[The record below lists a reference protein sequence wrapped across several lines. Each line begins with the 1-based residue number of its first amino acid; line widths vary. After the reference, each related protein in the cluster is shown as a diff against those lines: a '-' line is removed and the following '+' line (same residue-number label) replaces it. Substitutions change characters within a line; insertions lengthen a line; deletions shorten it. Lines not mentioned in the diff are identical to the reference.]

1 MRKQTK
7 RFYINMLGLL
17 VLVSM
22 SSAAVVKY
30 FDVSKN
36 LEVFTTLYKELNL
49 YYVDETNPG
58 ELMKTGIDAM
68 LESLDPYTVY
78 YPESRIE
85 DARFMQTGQ
94 YGGIGIGVESID
106 EKIIINEVLQG
117 FPAASEGLK
126 PGDEI
131 ISIDGQLLKELKPD
145 QLDGLLKG
153 NVGTSLSIEYRRAI
167 PNEYKLCLI
176 NTSYTS
182 RTQAIPPTST

>member
-1 MRKQTK
+1 MRKLTK
-7 RFYINMLGLL
+7 RFYINMLGLI
-17 VLVSM
+17 VLVSL

-94 YGGIGIGVESID
+94 YGGIGIDVESID
-106 EKIIINEVLQG
+106 EKIISMKFYKV
-117 FPAASEGLK
+117 F
-126 PGDEI
+126 
-131 ISIDGQLLKELKPD
+131 LLRV
-145 QLDGLLKG
+145 KG
-153 NVGTSLSIEYRRAI
+153 
-167 PNEYKLCLI
+167 
-176 NTSYTS
+176 
-182 RTQAIPPTST
+182 

>member
-1 MRKQTK
+1 MRKLTK
-7 RFYINMLGLL
+7 RFYINMLGLI
-17 VLVSM
+17 VLVSL

-94 YGGIGIGVESID
+94 YGGIGIDVESID
-106 EKIIINEVLQG
+106 EKIIVNEVLQG
-117 FPAASEGLK
+117 FPAASEG
-126 PGDEI
+126 
-131 ISIDGQLLKELKPD
+131 
-145 QLDGLLKG
+145 
-153 NVGTSLSIEYRRAI
+153 
-167 PNEYKLCLI
+167 
-176 NTSYTS
+176 
-182 RTQAIPPTST
+182 